1 MIRFNDINNILK
13 FNGKTAIVLG
23 SGLDLS
29 SIELDRRRSLKY
41 NNIKSMPVSSV
52 SGHKSEFISGF
63 YNQKQILISRGRFHF
78 YEGLEIE
85 QITLPIK
92 LFFNLGVKNL
102 IITNSAGSINKNNK
116 PGSLMVINGHFDC
129 TFKNGYS
136 IPQLING
143 GKYYS
148 KKLINLALD
157 ESDKSNI
164 LLKKGKYCWTLGP
177 NYETP
182 AEINFFR
189 SFGGDSI
196 GMSTVPEVEFAS
208 KLDMNILVISAL
220 TNFAAGISDKL
231 LTHEEVLFNANKI
244 QNNFTKLL
252 LGIINNI
259 N

>member
-1 MIRFNDINNILK
+1 MVSLNDINNILQ

-29 SIELDRRRSLKY
+29 SIELDRKRSLKY
-41 NNIKSMPVSSV
+41 ENIKSMTVSSV
-52 SGHKSEFISGF
+52 SGHKSEFISGY
-63 YNQKQILISRGRFHF
+63 YNKEQILISRGRFHF
-78 YEGLEIE
+78 YEGLDIE
-85 QITLPIK
+85 QIILPIK
-92 LFFNLGVKNL
+92 AFFNLGVKNL
-102 IITNSAGSINKNNK
+102 IITNSAGSINKENK

-136 IPQLING
+136 IPQLKNG
-143 GKYYS
+143 DKYYS

-157 ESDKSNI
+157 ESEDSNI
-164 LLKKGKYCWTLGP
+164 LLKKGKYCWTFGP

-189 SFGGDSI
+189 SFGGDSV
-196 GMSTVPEVEFAS
+196 GMSTVPEIEFAS
-208 KLDMNILVISAL
+208 NLDMNILVISAL
-220 TNFAAGISDKL
+220 TNFASGISDKL
-231 LTHEEVLFNANKI
+231 LSHEEVLFNANKI